1 MKSPDVPKSI
11 RALFS
16 YRLSYEAPRQP
27 VDGSPMAMVSAN
39 RGEKGSDAFG
49 PVIFHGRI
57 VAAVNLTKGAL
68 PKHREFSGDI
78 VGGEKG

>member
-1 MKSPDVPKSI
+1 MRLRLRGEL
-11 RALFS
+11 RAL
-16 YRLSYEAPRQP
+16 RYEAPHQP
-27 VDGSPMAMVSAN
+27 VDRSPMAMGSAN

-49 PVIFHGRI
+49 SVKFHGRI
-57 VAAVNLTKGAL
+57 VVAVNLTKGAL